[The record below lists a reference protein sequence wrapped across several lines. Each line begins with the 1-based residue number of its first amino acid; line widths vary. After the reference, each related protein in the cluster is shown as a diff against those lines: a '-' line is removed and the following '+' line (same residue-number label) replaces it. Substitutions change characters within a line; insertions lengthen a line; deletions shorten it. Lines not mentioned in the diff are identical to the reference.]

1 MKYPENSKGLFCH
14 LALAGLVLTMHSSFA
29 LGQAQSGARKGKA
42 GDISQIQ
49 HIVIIVKQN
58 KSFDHYFG
66 AFPGVD
72 GATTGTLSNGQ
83 VINLV
88 PLNDQMPDMCNI
100 PACNTNDID
109 GGKMDRFDVPALGNV
124 TGNIAAYSQ
133 ATQAD
138 IPNYWAYAQN
148 FVLGDAMFS
157 SHQAAGFPNQLTY
170 IAANTGG
177 AFDNPTNPKKVF
189 PVRWGCDS
197 EATQSVSVFDA
208 ANNVT
213 AQFPCFDFPTMADSL
228 EAAGLTWKFYGPM
241 ITDLGY
247 EWSPFD
253 AINHIRNNPTEW
265 SQVVSQSQFIAD
277 ALSGNLPTVSWL
289 IATGGNTEHPGILP
303 GGPSVCDGENWTVAQ
318 INAIMQGPLWDSTAI
333 FVTWDDTGGFFDHVA
348 PPANVNNDKYTFGMR
363 VPLLVVSPFA
373 KAGYVSHVQ
382 YSHFSMLKFI
392 ETRFGLS
399 PLTTLDGSSADMT
412 DAFDFTQAPRD
423 PVVLAPHS
431 CPLYGG
437 SHLSFGNQL
446 VGTTSAPSGFTFSNR
461 GTSSIHIASIA
472 TTGKFAQTNNCPP
485 NLSPGKKCVISMTF
499 SPDTTGPLSGQLTIT
514 DNDPSSPQ
522 TTSLTGTGSMIT
534 VAPPSLT
541 FGTTGIGSTSPAR
554 NVTLTNHG
562 TSAVGI
568 TGIQMAG
575 DYGQTNTCGTSLD
588 AGASCTI
595 SVTSSPTIPGETFG
609 SVFINYSDPGA
620 QSQVLMIAYG
630 AQAGIAPLRISFP
643 AQTVGTTS
651 KPKAITIRNLGATA
665 LNFASIVAA
674 GDFAVQSNTCG
685 SSISPGGSC
694 TVGVTFT
701 PTAQGTRPGTITITD
716 SDIRDPQ
723 VVTLSGTGQ

>member
-1 MKYPENSKGLFCH
+1 MKHPRGLKGMFCH
-14 LALAGLVLTMHSSFA
+14 LAVLGLLASLAV
-29 LGQAQSGARKGKA
+29 GQSRSGATARKT

-66 AFPGVD
+66 AFPGVN

-83 VINLV
+83 LINLV
-88 PLNDQMPDMCNI
+88 PVNDQMPDMCNI

-124 TGNIAAYSQ
+124 TGNLAAYSQ

-157 SHQAAGFPNQLTY
+157 PHQAAGFPNQLTY

-197 EATQSVSVFDA
+197 EATQTVSVFDA

-213 AQFPCFDFPTMADSL
+213 SQLPCFDFPTMADEL
-228 EAAGLTWKFYGPM
+228 EAAGLTWKFYGPL

-253 AINHIRNNPTEW
+253 AISHIRNNPAEW
-265 SQVVSQSQFIAD
+265 SLVVSQSQFIAD

-289 IATGGNTEHPGILP
+289 IGAGPNTEHPGALP

-318 INAIMQGPLWDSTAI
+318 INAIMQGPLWNSTAI
-333 FVTWDDTGGFFDHVA
+333 FVTWDDTGGFYDHVP
-348 PPANVNNDKYTFGMR
+348 PPANANNDKYTFGMR
-363 VPLLVVSPFA
+363 VPLLVISPYA
-373 KAGYVSHVQ
+373 KTGYVSHVQ

-392 ETRFGLS
+392 ESDFGL
-399 PLTTLDGSSADMT
+399 PPMTNLDATSDPML

-423 PVVLAPHS
+423 PMVLAPHS

-461 GTSSIHIASIA
+461 GPSSIHIASIA
-472 TTGKFAQTNNCPP
+472 TSGNFAQTNNCPP
-485 NLSPGKKCVISMTF
+485 NLGVGKKCVISMSF
-499 SPDTTGPLSGQLTIT
+499 SPASTGPLSGQLTIT

-522 TTSLTGTGSMIT
+522 RTSLTGTGSMMT
-534 VAPPSLT
+534 FAPASLT
-541 FGTTGIGSTSPAR
+541 FGTTGIGMTSPVK

-562 TSAVGI
+562 SSAVAI
-568 TGIQMAG
+568 TSIQMVG

-595 SVTSSPTIPGETFG
+595 SVTSSPTISGETFG
-609 SVFINYSDPGA
+609 SMFINYSDPGA

-630 AQAGIAPLRISFP
+630 AQAGITPLRVAFP

-651 KPKAITIRNLGATA
+651 APKSVKIRNLGTTP

-685 SSISPGGSC
+685 SSIAPGAVC

-701 PTAQGTRPGTITITD
+701 PTAQGTRSGTITITD